1 MERRHLANFY
11 KSCTSQVFPCA
22 LNLRIIG
29 NMGIPSIYEF
39 KDFRRYLAAWLAA
52 RKEEDP
58 RFNGGEVHRRLGLPN
73 TRSFFPDVVAGR
85 RVTPSFVERFV
96 VLLELDRS
104 EAQFFRSLVRLDQA
118 TTAEER
124 ELAFD
129 HVVSL
134 DRSPRTVLDGRLM
147 SFYRDWRHGAVR
159 ALLDTGDYG
168 DDPARICREIVP
180 RLTPGQVRESLEL
193 LADLAL
199 IAKNEDGF
207 WKPTEASIATPEGT
221 RDELVL
227 QLQLQH
233 LELAQKSLLS
243 KEAPE
248 RLVATNVV
256 STSRETAIQIER
268 KLEKLRA
275 EIRALVARDP
285 SPASEVLLFQLS
297 LIPLKKPSQETT
309 P

>member
-1 MERRHLANFY
+1 
-11 KSCTSQVFPCA
+11 
-22 LNLRIIG
+22 
-29 NMGIPSIYEF
+29 MGIPSIYEF

-159 ALLDTGDYG
+159 ALLDTGDY
-168 DDPARICREIVP
+168 DNDAARICREIVP

-199 IAKNEDGF
+199 IAKNESGF
-207 WKPTEASIATPEGT
+207 WKPTEASISTPDGT

-256 STSRETAIQIER
+256 STSRETAVQIER